1 MPYKPS
7 RKPRRSSRKVQRP
20 PEVAIERTLLVSS
33 LGHHGD
39 GIAIADD
46 NGEQG
51 RYFVPYTLPGERI
64 RAKTVGKRAEV
75 LEVLEPSPD
84 RIEPFCPHFGSCG
97 GCTSQHV
104 GDLPYRAWKHGIV
117 EMALNNKGLEVS
129 VDDLID
135 AHGDGR
141 RRVTFH
147 VRFAKGRVQVG
158 FMQPRSRELID
169 LENCPILVPEL
180 NDAAQI
186 ARMMTA
192 PFASKT
198 QQLDIAITA
207 TQDGLDCDIRGA
219 GTVDYDIH
227 VALAERAEACNIAR
241 VSIEGEMILERR
253 KPTLRV
259 GKLRVPLPP
268 ASFLQATAVGE
279 ETLARLVLSEIGG
292 AKKVADLFCGVGLFA
307 LRLAPSA
314 AVYAADSNETA
325 IAALRDAVRYGEGL
339 KPVEAE
345 VRDLFRNPVYHDDL
359 KHFDA
364 VIFNPGRAGAEAQ
377 ATEIALSTVPLV
389 ICVSCDPASLARD
402 AKILNDGGYQF
413 DRVTPVD
420 QFKYSPHIE
429 SVAVFRRK

>member
-1 MPYKPS
+1 M
-7 RKPRRSSRKVQRP
+7 QRP

-259 GKLRVPLPP
+259 GKVRVPLPP

-279 ETLARLVLSEIGG
+279 ETLARLVLSKIGG

-307 LRLAPSA
+307 LRLAPSV

-429 SVAVFRRK
+429 SVAVFRQK